1 MNACFKTIVVAVDFS
16 ANTDAAI
23 RKALEFSS
31 SGSVLH
37 LVYVQN
43 QLAVLPV
50 FPPALLLQ
58 AMGFFKRQNLTG
70 RTKLR
75 NLRKQILQERPNAQV
90 RLMIVRAGLVKKVIL
105 NKAREEK
112 ADLIIIGKSHRMN
125 WRSFLTPSLST
136 QLVKEAPCAVLT
148 VTASASEH
156 AIETVVMPV
165 IEKVTYNTMGV
176 VAALSKKHPLR
187 IHLVTFTEERQVTE
201 GAPSTLLRVYQWL
214 KTSLQC
220 QVQCKVLSTP
230 KKMDTMLAYAETVHA
245 DMILLDPELQV
256 KNRWWRK
263 HGTAVLQLK
272 SNVSL
277 LALRPAGS
285 FAIE

>member
-1 MNACFKTIVVAVDFS
+1 MNACFKTIIIAVDFS
-16 ANTDAAI
+16 VHTDAAI
-23 RKALEFSS
+23 QKALEFSS

-50 FPPALLLQ
+50 FPATLLLP
-58 AMGFFKRQNLTG
+58 AMGFFKKQAHAG

-75 NLRKQILQERPNAQV
+75 NLRRQILQERPDARV
-90 RLMIVRAGLVKKVIL
+90 RMTVVRAGLVKKVIL
-105 NKAREEK
+105 NKARNEK
-112 ADLIIIGKSHRMN
+112 ADLIIIGKSHRTG
-125 WRSFLTPSLST
+125 WLAFLDPPLSA

-148 VTASASEH
+148 VTARASEH

-165 IEKVTYNTMGV
+165 IEKVTYNTIGV

-187 IHLVTFTEERQVTE
+187 IHLVSFTEERQTTE
-201 GAPSTLLRVYQWL
+201 GAPSALLRVYQWL

-220 QVQCKVLSTP
+220 QVQWKVLPAT
-230 KKMDTMLAYAETVHA
+230 KKTDTMLEYAEAVHA

-263 HGTAVLQLK
+263 NFRALLQLE
-272 SNVSL
+272 SNISL
-277 LALRPAGS
+277 LALRPAGN